1 MNTGKATM
9 SPKLSLAIVSLLA
22 TGQAVAQSAE
32 VGMLEE
38 VVVTAQR
45 REQLNAAANHWTQ
58 PGDRFLRG
66 CA

>member
-1 MNTGKATM
+1 MRPNR
-9 SPKLSLAIVSLLA
+9 SLAVVTFFA
-22 TGQAVAQSAE
+22 TDQAFAQSADI
-32 VGMLEE
+32 GALEE

-58 PGDRFLRG
+58 PGDRFLRE